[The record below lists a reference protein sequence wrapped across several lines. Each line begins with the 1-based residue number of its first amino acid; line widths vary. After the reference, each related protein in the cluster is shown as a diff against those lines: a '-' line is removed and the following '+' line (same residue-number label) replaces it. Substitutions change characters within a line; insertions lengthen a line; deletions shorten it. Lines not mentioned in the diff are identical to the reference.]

1 MPMAERLSDLAAADG
16 LPALDG
22 LTATLSRDGYAFVGA
37 DAMRALLDD
46 RALER
51 WDSFAASWDHLG
63 LDRYM
68 ADGGRYRRRRHA
80 VFAVGSGAAS
90 AAGLGEPGLIER
102 KPHQPHYQSRDYNE
116 LNGGIERW
124 FTPVE
129 DAVASH
135 PVLRAI
141 LCTCLRLF
149 EGLTAPGARPE
160 VWHVELHQFRIE
172 PSGGE
177 DGQPTPEGLHRDGVD
192 WVLVLLIA
200 RANIESGVT
209 SIHDGQRR
217 LLGSFTLTRPLDAA
231 FVDDGR
237 VYHGVTAI
245 RAVDPAAPAHRDVLV
260 VTFRRQ

>member
-1 MPMAERLSDLAAADG
+1 MTDPAAPEAALAAN
-16 LPALDG
+16 
-22 LTATLSRDGYAFVGA
+22 GYAFVPAARMRVLLGA
-37 DAMRALLDD
+37 E
-46 RALER
+46 ALER
-51 WDSFAASWDHLG
+51 WDQFASSWDHLG

-80 VFAVGSGAAS
+80 VFA
-90 AAGLGEPGLIER
+90 AGTAGFER
-102 KPHQPHYQSRDYNE
+102 KPPQPHYQSRDHNA

-129 DAVASH
+129 DQVASH
-135 PVLRAI
+135 PVLLAI
-141 LCTCLRLF
+141 LSACNALF
-149 EGLTAPGARPE
+149 EDMTPPGMRPDT
-160 VWHVELHQFRIE
+160 WHVELHQFRIE

-192 WVLVLLIA
+192 WVLVLLVA
-200 RANIESGVT
+200 RENIESGVT
-209 SIHDGQRR
+209 SIHDAQRR
-217 LLGSFTLTRPLDAA
+217 LLGSFTLREPLDAA

-245 RAVDPAAPAHRDVLV
+245 RPLDPTLPAHRDVLV

>member
-1 MPMAERLSDLAAADG
+1 MPMAERTPD
-16 LPALDG
+16 PALPDDLPTLDD

-37 DAMRALLDD
+37 DAMRTLLDD

-80 VFAVGSGAAS
+80 VFAVGSATGS
-90 AAGLGEPGLIER
+90 GEQGLIER

-129 DAVASH
+129 DAVAGH
-135 PVLRAI
+135 PALRAI
-141 LCTCLRLF
+141 LFTCLRLF

-172 PSGGE
+172 PSGDE

-245 RAVDPAAPAHRDVLV
+245 QALDPDAPAHRDVLV

>member
-1 MPMAERLSDLAAADG
+1 MPMAERAAD
-16 LPALDG
+16 LDALAD
-22 LTATLSRDGYAFVGA
+22 AIAREGYAFVGA
-37 DAMRALLDD
+37 DAMRALLDPA
-46 RALER
+46 ALER
-51 WDSFAASWDHLG
+51 WDEFAASWDHLG

-80 VFAVGSGAAS
+80 VFAVGSGAG
-90 AAGLGEPGLIER
+90 GLPGGLPGQLIER
-102 KPHQPHYQSRDYNE
+102 KAHQPHYQSRDHNE

-129 DAVASH
+129 DAVAAH

-141 LCTCLRLF
+141 LSACHVLF
-149 EGLTAPGARPE
+149 DALTAPGARPG

-172 PSGGE
+172 PSDRE
-177 DGQPTPEGLHRDGVD
+177 DGRPTPEGLHRDGVD

-200 RANIESGVT
+200 RRNIESGVT

-231 FVDDGR
+231 FVDDAR
-237 VYHGVTAI
+237 VYHGVTPIKAM
-245 RAVDPAAPAHRDVLV
+245 DNGAPASRDVLV